1 MADRAMLGVL
11 EVARSVLAELDLET
25 VLERVLRAAQE
36 LTGAEYAALGVL
48 GESRRDLS
56 RFLTVGVDDEMRADA
71 VADQRDGL
79 NHLAHPD
86 QPDIRT
92 AEPRIGDAGA
102 GNVKRL
108 EARPLGDERG
118 QCVVDA
124 GRDHNRR
131 PGKAKRQRLCIHA
144 RNS

>member
-25 VLERVLRAAQE
+25 VLERVLQAAQE

-71 VADQRDGL
+71 VADQRERGGD
-79 NHLAHPD
+79 LAHAD
-86 QPDIRT
+86 
-92 AEPRIGDAGA
+92 
-102 GNVKRL
+102 
-108 EARPLGDERG
+108 
-118 QCVVDA
+118 
-124 GRDHNRR
+124 
-131 PGKAKRQRLCIHA
+131 
-144 RNS
+144 